1 MTSCSLHKLQDR
13 DMLGS
18 IAGASERRNDPL
30 VPTNSVSVVK
40 RSTFYLLPEIQKSRR
55 SKKHM
60 FCSYKDETLC
70 LILNVVCWLR
80 EVLSGGI
87 REMGKILSHVTHQMI
102 SCVLTVRLL
111 SKSLISRCSNLESV
125 LWQAE
130 TFYHLWMFEDSGLEK
145 AIKLRLEG

>member
-13 DMLGS
+13 DKLGS
-18 IAGASERRNDPL
+18 KAGASERRNDPL
-30 VPTNSVSVVK
+30 VPTNSGSVVK

-60 FCSYKDETLC
+60 FCSYKDETFC

-87 REMGKILSHVTHQMI
+87 REMGKTLSHVTHQMI

-111 SKSLISRCSNLESV
+111 SKGLISRCSNLESV

-130 TFYHLWMFEDSGLEK
+130 TFYHLWMFEDSGLEQ